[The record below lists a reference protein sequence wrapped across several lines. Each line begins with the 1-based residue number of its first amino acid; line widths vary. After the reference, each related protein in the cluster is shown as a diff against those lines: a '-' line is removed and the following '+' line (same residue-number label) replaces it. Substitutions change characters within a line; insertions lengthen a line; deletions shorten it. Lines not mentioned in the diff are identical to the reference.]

1 MMTFKVGDLVRFF
14 DGDLGLVV
22 GVDKGW
28 DPIVY
33 WFTENAEGAC
43 YGQDLTL
50 LSRNE

>member
-1 MMTFKVGDLVRFF
+1 MAFKVGDLVRYF
-14 DGDLGLVV
+14 DGNLGLIT
-22 GVDKGW
+22 GFDKEW

-43 YGQDLTL
+43 FKQDITL